1 MTACGACASEV
12 QDDAKFCHQC
22 GAPIAAQTPAEYKQ
36 VTVLFADVVRS
47 MDIAAE
53 VGPERLREI
62 MSELVDLATKV
73 VRRYGGTV
81 DKFTGDGIMAVFGA
95 PATLEDHAFRA
106 CLAALDI
113 QAETKLE
120 LRIGLNSG
128 QVITGEIGSA
138 ALGYTAIGAQVG
150 MAQRM
155 EAVAPP
161 GAVMLSDSTARL
173 VENTVALAAPEL
185 VFIKGADAPVSARRL
200 LAVTEQRPQR
210 RSESTLVGRSWELNT
225 VTSLLDEAVSGAG
238 CVVTFAG
245 PAGIGK
251 SRLVREASA
260 LASNRGVP
268 VFTTYCESHTTD
280 IPFRAVSRLLRAA
293 LGIEAFDA
301 VTAGEQIRAQF
312 SDADPDDV
320 LLLEDL
326 LGLRDATAML
336 PEVAAEARRR
346 RLTSLINAASLARA
360 EPAVYVIE
368 DAHWIDEAS
377 ESLLADFLS
386 VVPQT
391 PSLTLITHRPEYD
404 GPLARLAG
412 AQNLVLR
419 PLTNTQASTL
429 TVELLG
435 SDPSVHELAD
445 LVCSRAGG
453 NPFFSEEIVRD
464 LTERGVIGG
473 QPGSYRLQADIVD
486 ANVPATLQA
495 TIGARI
501 DRLEPVAKTTLNAAA
516 VIGARFEEDMLRLL
530 VDGPDLQPLIEAQL
544 IDRVAFG
551 PRPEYAFRHPL
562 IRAVAS
568 ESQLKSDRAQRHRAL
583 ASALE
588 GRGLTDEYAS
598 LIAEHLEAASD
609 LHAAYAWHMRAGGW
623 SISRDITAARTSWS
637 RACQVADR
645 LPDDDPD
652 RMSMR
657 IAPRAM
663 LLGTVWRVGSI
674 EPDDRSYV
682 ELRELCAAAGDSVSL
697 AAGMAGL
704 VAAQS
709 NTIRSEEASELGT
722 ELVRLLESIGDPA
735 VTAALAGGA
744 IGAKFE
750 TAELAEV
757 LRLAEWIVAS
767 SGAEPGD
774 ADTFQIMPH
783 GDVFASRGMARCY
796 LGLPGWRE
804 DLEQGLS
811 LARRVD
817 PAKARTIDPF
827 VVASVMYHARIHPI
841 ANGVMIP
848 TVEILRE
855 TEEILALAEQFSED
869 LGLYLAKLARGVALV
884 HCVSTEERAAGLEI
898 LSKVRDA
905 SFRERFA
912 ADDWPVV
919 DAFIAREMAARG
931 ELDGAIRIARSVVD
945 DYFTIGHIV
954 WMPMCVGVLVEALVQ
969 RGDASD
975 LADAQRAIERLAAL
989 PTDTGYV
996 LNELWGLRL
1005 RTLLAKAR
1013 ADTEAFGELAGRYLR
1028 MATELDF
1035 EGHVAMARELAR
1047 PLPTNQ

>member
-1 MTACGACASEV
+1 MTACGACATEV
-12 QDDAKFCHQC
+12 QNDAKFCHQC
-22 GAPIAAQTPAEYKQ
+22 GASIAAQTPAEYKQ

-53 VGPERLREI
+53 VGSERLREI

-95 PATLEDHAFRA
+95 PSTLEDHAFRA

-113 QAETKLE
+113 QAETKLK

-128 QVITGEIGSA
+128 QVIAGEIGSA

-155 EAVAPP
+155 ESAAPP
-161 GAVMLSDSTARL
+161 GGVMLSESTARI
-173 VENTVALAAPEL
+173 VENSVTLGDDEV
-185 VFIKGADAPVSARRL
+185 VHIKGADAPVSARLL
-200 LAVTEQRPQR
+200 LAVTDQRPR
-210 RSESTLVGRSWELNT
+210 RRRESTLVGRSWELNT
-225 VTSLLDEAVSGAG
+225 VNSLLDEAVGGAG
-238 CVVTFAG
+238 CVVTLAG

-260 LASNRGVP
+260 LASTRGVP

-293 LGIEAFDA
+293 LGVETLDA
-301 VTAGEQIRAQF
+301 AAADEQIQSQF
-312 SDADPDDV
+312 SDADPNDV

-326 LGLRDATAML
+326 LGVRDATAML
-336 PEVAAEARRR
+336 PDVAAEARRR

-360 EPAVYVIE
+360 EAAVYVIE
-368 DAHWIDEAS
+368 DAHWIDEPS

-404 GPLARLAG
+404 GPLARLVG

-419 PLTNTQASTL
+419 PLTNAHASTL
-429 TVELLG
+429 AIELLG
-435 SDPSVHELAD
+435 SDPSVHEVAD

-453 NPFFSEEIVRD
+453 NPFFAEEIVRD
-464 LTERGVIGG
+464 LTERGIIGG
-473 QPGSYRLQADIVD
+473 QPGGYRLQGNLVD

-516 VIGARFEEDMLRLL
+516 VIGARFEVDMVRLL
-530 VDGPDLQPLIEAQL
+530 IDDLHLQPLIEAQL
-544 IDRVAFG
+544 IDQVAFG
-551 PRPEYAFRHPL
+551 PRPQYAFRQPL
-562 IRAVAS
+562 IRAVAY

-583 ASALE
+583 ATALE

-598 LIAEHLEAASD
+598 LIAEHLEAAGD

-623 SISRDITAARTSWS
+623 SSSRDITAARTSWS

-674 EPDDRSYV
+674 EPDDRSYI
-682 ELRELCAAAGDSVSL
+682 ELRDLCGAAGDSASL

-709 NTIRSEEASELGT
+709 NTIRSKQASELGT
-722 ELVRLLESIGDPA
+722 ELVHLLESIGDPS

-757 LRLAEWIVAS
+757 LRLADWIVAS
-767 SGAEPGD
+767 LAETGD
-774 ADTFQIMPH
+774 ADSFQIMPH

-796 LGLPGWRE
+796 LGMPGWRE
-804 DLEQGLS
+804 DLDRGLS
-811 LARRVD
+811 LARRFD

-827 VVASVMYHARIHPI
+827 VVASVMYHARVHPI
-841 ANGVMIP
+841 ANGVLIP
-848 TVEILRE
+848 SAEMLRDTAE
-855 TEEILALAEQFSED
+855 TLALAEQVSED

-884 HCVSTEERAAGLEI
+884 NCVSTEERAAGLEI
-898 LSKVRDA
+898 LSRVRDD

-912 ADDWPVV
+912 ADDWPIV
-919 DAFIAREMAARG
+919 DAFIARETAANG
-931 ELDGAIRIARSVVD
+931 DLDGAIRIARAVVD
-945 DYFTIGHIV
+945 DYFTVGHVV
-954 WMPMCVGVLVEALVQ
+954 WMPMCLGVLVEALVQ
-969 RGDASD
+969 RGGASD

-989 PTDTGYV
+989 PTDPGYV

-1013 ADTEAFGELAGRYLR
+1013 GDGDAFEELAGRYLR
-1028 MATELDF
+1028 MAMDLGF
-1035 EGHVAMARELAR
+1035 EGHIAMARELV
-1047 PLPTNQ
+1047 